1 MCSLNYIN
9 VPCLP
14 PDAAPLD
21 TQSSPSPSSSA
32 SRHASVDSDH
42 ATREFIDFLKPLKS
56 GREIFKQ
63 CRAFT
68 ETMVYKRVSLSC
80 AANKFLCVFMGEIHS
95 MNFHRSAY
103 WKQRCWVG
111 PATSQW
117 GTKSQCPFSEV
128 KQSWIMDNHMNYY
141 LEQRIFVWLEA

>member
-1 MCSLNYIN
+1 MTQPIIRNTSASFQ
-9 VPCLP
+9 CLP

-32 SRHASVDSDH
+32 SRHVSVDSDH

-68 ETMVYKRVSLSC
+68 ETMVYKRVSFSC
-80 AANKFLCVFMGEIHS
+80 AADKFWCVFMGEILL
-95 MNFHRSAY
+95 F
-103 WKQRCWVG
+103 
-111 PATSQW
+111 TSQLTGNNVGGW
-117 GTKSQCPFSEV
+117 
-128 KQSWIMDNHMNYY
+128 D
-141 LEQRIFVWLEA
+141 QRLLNEGERVDVLFQRYNKTE